1 MKILIGKKQKHKS
14 ILLLIILIFL
24 IVLIAIFIKFEYKIK
39 NSGNN
44 NTSSDKINILNI
56 SSYNAKVLV
65 EVHSNRNINKYLMKQ
80 EYKNPNT
87 FIQEVIEP
95 SNIKGLKITCKDDQ
109 IKIENQ
115 ALNYNALYEHFQG
128 EVSNLN
134 LISFIEEYKE
144 GTGNEVIE
152 NDNEIVMKTKI
163 SKSKNRY
170 QMYQNLYIDK
180 NTDLPTKMEILDI
193 NKNVTVY
200 ILYNEISLNK

>member
-1 MKILIGKKQKHKS
+1 MDIIGKNKKHKS

-24 IVLIAIFIKFEYKIK
+24 IVLVAIFINFEYKIK

-44 NTSSDKINILNI
+44 ITSSDKIDILNI

-80 EYKNPNT
+80 EYKKPNT
-87 FIQEVIEP
+87 FIQEIIEP
-95 SNIKGLKITCKDDQ
+95 SNIKGLKITCEGNQ
-109 IKIENQ
+109 VKIENQ
-115 ALNYNALYEHFQG
+115 LLNYNTIYEHFQG

-134 LISFIEEYKE
+134 LMSFIQEYKE

-152 NDNEIVMKTKI
+152 SDNEIIMRTKI

-180 NTDLPTKMEILDI
+180 NTNLPTKMEILDI

-200 ILYNEISLNK
+200 ILYNEISLKS